1 MHTHTK
7 HLGILVLAMASVIAI
22 AFGAAAAL
30 ADPAPWWPAGNT
42 NTLTVA
48 AVDDESEIAAD
59 VATCKVT
66 VDVYRIATASPNPNY
81 QAFDYA
87 PLKDGPFRGLSIP
100 TDPTAQDWQ
109 DLADQA
115 AAIVLPEGASAFGV
129 TPDASGA
136 AGTAMSGLGDGL
148 YLVLAH
154 GQGVTDGLT
163 AINGDYT
170 KKYTFQPTVV
180 ALPSTASG
188 TTDDPSGWTTDV
200 AISLKPEEEPLYG
213 DIRILKTLT
222 AFAGTEPVTF
232 TFHIKSTD
240 DSPYEYEN
248 YVAITFNKGGSD
260 NTTASTGTI
269 DADRIDEKIPA
280 GTLVTVEES
289 YDGANYQLVEGDSS
303 VKKIVSDEA
312 IEAGAEIDGVIA
324 AMPEAA
330 FVNEPSDE
338 VTKGYGVENEFKLSK
353 IGEDDDAWDWV
364 WTQLS

>member
-7 HLGILVLAMASVIAI
+7 HLGILVLAMVSVIAI

-59 VATCKVT
+59 VATCNVT

-81 QAFDYA
+81 QAFDYT
-87 PLKDGPFRGLSIP
+87 PVGDFKELSIP
-100 TDPTAQDWQ
+100 ADPTAEDWQ
-109 DLADQA
+109 ALADEA
-115 AAIVLPEGASAFGV
+115 AAIVLPEGESTFAV

-154 GQGVTDGLT
+154 GQGVTDGFT

-200 AISLKPEEEPLYG
+200 AISRK
-213 DIRILKTLT
+213 
-222 AFAGTEPVTF
+222 
-232 TFHIKSTD
+232 
-240 DSPYEYEN
+240 
-248 YVAITFNKGGSD
+248 
-260 NTTASTGTI
+260 
-269 DADRIDEKIPA
+269 
-280 GTLVTVEES
+280 
-289 YDGANYQLVEGDSS
+289 
-303 VKKIVSDEA
+303 
-312 IEAGAEIDGVIA
+312 
-324 AMPEAA
+324 
-330 FVNEPSDE
+330 
-338 VTKGYGVENEFKLSK
+338 
-353 IGEDDDAWDWV
+353 
-364 WTQLS
+364 